1 MGPENLSTLV
11 SNEFVRSTVFGV
23 MFNLV
28 LAALLSYW
36 IGRVYVRCGRSLSNR
51 KAFSQNFVLLT
62 MTTMLVITIVQS
74 NLAMSLGM
82 IGALSIVRFR
92 SAIKEPEELT
102 FLFLCIAVGLGLGA
116 NQRLM
121 TIGALSVVLGVVWI
135 ANSARRSQVQSDQNL
150 FLTVTTN
157 APERLP
163 LDRINRVLDENC
175 SMYRMKRVDRRD
187 TESECSY
194 ILNLENTESVQVIES
209 SLREVDQTVAVTFL
223 DPSGAVRAA

>member
-163 LDRINRVLDENC
+163 LAARKWSGTPPGSNQSSPGRELLDVPDETRGSTGHRIGMQLY
-175 SMYRMKRVDRRD
+175 SQ
-187 TESECSY
+187 S
-194 ILNLENTESVQVIES
+194 
-209 SLREVDQTVAVTFL
+209 REH
-223 DPSGAVRAA
+223 